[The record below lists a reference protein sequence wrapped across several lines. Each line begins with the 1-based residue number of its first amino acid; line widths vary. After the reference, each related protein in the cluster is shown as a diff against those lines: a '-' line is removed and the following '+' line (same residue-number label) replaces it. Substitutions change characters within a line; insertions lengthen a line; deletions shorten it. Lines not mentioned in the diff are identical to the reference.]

1 MHVAAERDAERLTLG
16 ERPVAACAAGK
27 ALDESRAAAMFK
39 AGRDTAAS
47 TNVLAGARSPRQT
60 PNEMR
65 AAAAKA
71 AAAAAATAAAEVA
84 AEECVFACMRLFHG
98 AWLARAG
105 PAVDARGLCTL
116 SGAVQWIV
124 RAAFPPV
131 LAGVP
136 DVSDPETRASLHA
149 FTPLAASAALAPPP
163 PLLAEPCQ
171 LPLLRTQRA
180 AVELLVSIVLR
191 SAQLPICAALIERM
205 GVARAA
211 VDNLQR
217 QQHELAAALERL
229 TTVPR
234 LFLQEYD
241 ASRERRLSLWSALL
255 DAPGEE
261 VGLQLGAANAV
272 DRLILTGALPF
283 TSSFQL
289 PLLKLPASFVPHHN
303 GMALR
308 HEGLLMLAALLA
320 RRNEQPKLFEQLL
333 NALQRDRCV
342 QREVAR
348 LAPALAAGGGSS
360 RGSRS
365 GGSSSRG
372 ERDERLHASV
382 VTLCLMLDAAR
393 DLRLWQLLQ
402 EADAARTIHAVHLT
416 FPEAPAVPL
425 EKLLEV
431 GPQGVQRPL
440 GRAAATFVEG
450 LREYER
456 TTQRIHPLMT
466 GAMRGGV

>member
-1 MHVAAERDAERLTLG
+1 M
-16 ERPVAACAAGK
+16 
-27 ALDESRAAAMFK
+27 
-39 AGRDTAAS
+39 
-47 TNVLAGARSPRQT
+47 
-60 PNEMR
+60 
-65 AAAAKA
+65 
-71 AAAAAATAAAEVA
+71 
-84 AEECVFACMRLFHG
+84 FACMRLFHG

-131 LAGVP
+131 LAGAP
-136 DVSDPETRASLHA
+136 DISDPGMQASLHA
-149 FTPLAASAALAPPP
+149 FAAHSASAATAPPP
-163 PLLAEPCQ
+163 PVLAEPCQ

-180 AVELLVSIVLR
+180 AIELLVSIVLR

-211 VDNLQR
+211 VDTMQR
-217 QQHELAAALERL
+217 QQHELAAALERSS
-229 TTVPR
+229 TVPR

-241 ASRERRLSLWSALL
+241 ASRERRLSLWTALL

-289 PLLKLPASFVPHHN
+289 PLLKLPASFVPHHG

-308 HEGLLMLAALLA
+308 HEGLLMLEALLK

-342 QREVAR
+342 QREVSR
-348 LAPALAAGGGSS
+348 LAPALAAGGASS
-360 RGSRS
+360 RGSKS
-365 GGSSSRG
+365 G
-372 ERDERLHASV
+372 ERDERLYASV
-382 VTLCLMLDAAR
+382 VTLCLMLDATR

-450 LREYER
+450 MREYER
-456 TTQRIHPLMT
+456 TTQHTHPLMT